1 MALAGRAFLLTAGC
15 VCLCRH
21 MAVTA
26 RVCRVARVSVVARVR
41 IEETAPHIY
50 VVWFTH
56 VVVDWAGY
64 VVLRYWC
71 WVSQCNRSRA
81 FDWRR
86 ENVCC
91 CVRADNMIQLLS

>member
-1 MALAGRAFLLTAGC
+1 MALAGRAFLLPVCC

-71 WVSQCNRSRA
+71 WVSQCNRSRV

-91 CVRADNMIQLLS
+91 CVRVDNMIQLLS

>member
-1 MALAGRAFLLTAGC
+1 MWASLFSLSGPCSRGCRA
-15 VCLCRH
+15 
-21 MAVTA
+21 
-26 RVCRVARVSVVARVR
+26 ARVR

-71 WVSQCNRSRA
+71 WVSQCNRSRV

-91 CVRADNMIQLLS
+91 CVRVDNMIQLLS